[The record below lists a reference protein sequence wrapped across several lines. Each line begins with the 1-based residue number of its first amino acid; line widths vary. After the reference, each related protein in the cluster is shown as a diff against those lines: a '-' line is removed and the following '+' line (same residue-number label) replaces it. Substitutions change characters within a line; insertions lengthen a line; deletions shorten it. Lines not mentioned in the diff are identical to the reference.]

1 MFKCLNLKTSLAV
14 SLLFLSLITFNL
26 YLLAALPAHAQPSL
40 SSTINCN
47 PALAPN
53 YANLPAAEK
62 KIIEESYTKRGEP
75 FNSKPCDIPAFIK
88 FLKNLINYAVGIS
101 IPLATGFIV
110 YGAFEIMTAGGNS
123 GKVDSGKKI
132 IYAAVIGVAIAMGS
146 WLIIKAI
153 IGLIPTTATYI
164 K

>member
-1 MFKCLNLKTSLAV
+1 MFKYLNLKTIFAV

-26 YLLAALPAHAQPSL
+26 YLLTALPAHAQPSL
-40 SSTINCN
+40 SSTIDCD
-47 PALAPN
+47 PALPPSDPKSCN
-53 YANLPAAEK
+53 
-62 KIIEESYTKRGEP
+62 
-75 FNSKPCDIPAFIK
+75 IPAFIK

-153 IGLIPTTATYI
+153 INLIPTTTTYI
-164 K
+164 Q